1 MIQERVKEEMMKLY
15 VFLFYLNLIPKVVHS
30 LYKAK
35 LRFEQGVWF
44 LPTIKLSGYYDY
56 LYIQRSSYAN
66 NFSTLQ
72 KIRG

>member
-1 MIQERVKEEMMKLY
+1 MRIQT
-15 VFLFYLNLIPKVVHS
+15 FLFLLPLIQRVVHS
-30 LYKAK
+30 LYKTNH
-35 LRFEQGVWF
+35 RFELGFWF
-44 LPTIKLSGYYDY
+44 LPTTNHPGYYDY

>member
-1 MIQERVKEEMMKLY
+1 MRTQMFMFLLPFIQ
-15 VFLFYLNLIPKVVHS
+15 KVVHS
-30 LYKAK
+30 LYKTNH
-35 LRFEQGVWF
+35 RFEQGFWF
-44 LPTIKLSGYYDY
+44 LPTVNLSGYYDY

>member
-1 MIQERVKEEMMKLY
+1 MNLRA
-15 VFLFYLNLIPKVVHS
+15 FLLRATLIPKVVHS
-30 LYKAK
+30 LYITKH
-35 LRFEQGVWF
+35 RCEQGVWV
-44 LPTIKLSGYYDY
+44 LPTVKLFGYYDY

>member
-1 MIQERVKEEMMKLY
+1 MKPY
-15 VFLFYLNLIPKVVHS
+15 VSLFCLALIPRVVHS

-44 LPTIKLSGYYDY
+44 LPTVKLFGYYDY

>member
-1 MIQERVKEEMMKLY
+1 MKIHTPLFLLPFIQR
-15 VFLFYLNLIPKVVHS
+15 VVHS
-30 LYKAK
+30 LYKTNH
-35 LRFEQGVWF
+35 RFELGFWF
-44 LPTIKLSGYYDY
+44 LPTVNLLSYYDY

>member
-1 MIQERVKEEMMKLY
+1 MRGQTLLFLSPFIQR
-15 VFLFYLNLIPKVVHS
+15 VVHS
-30 LYKAK
+30 LYKANH
-35 LRFEQGVWF
+35 RFELGFWF
-44 LPTIKLSGYYDY
+44 LPTINLSGYYDY

>member
-1 MIQERVKEEMMKLY
+1 MKLRAY
-15 VFLFYLNLIPKVVHS
+15 LLRPTLFPKVVHS
-30 LYKAK
+30 LYIAK
-35 LRFEQGVWF
+35 HRCEQGVWF
-44 LPTIKLSGYYDY
+44 LPTVKLPSYYDY

>member
-1 MIQERVKEEMMKLY
+1 MKLY
-15 VFLFYLNLIPKVVHS
+15 VSLFYLAFIQRVVHS

-44 LPTIKLSGYYDY
+44 LPTVKLSGYYDY

-66 NFSTLQ
+66 NFSTLP

>member
-1 MIQERVKEEMMKLY
+1 MRKQVFKFLLPLIQ
-15 VFLFYLNLIPKVVHS
+15 KVVHS
-30 LYKAK
+30 LYKTNH
-35 LRFEQGVWF
+35 RFEQGFWF
-44 LPTIKLSGYYDY
+44 LPTVKLSGYYDY